1 MHWRMILDKSTAMK
15 ATILLAMF
23 FAAVG
28 RMAAG
33 PLRVDQPAA
42 AAAQS
47 QTTIPLSDEDFN
59 CNEKVVGSAYIPVDS
74 WIYPEVLRLFSLG
87 YVPTAYLN
95 LRPWTRAS
103 LSNMLEDTEE
113 RLEDSEGEP
122 GESEAEGIFDSLKR
136 ELREET
142 DDPCKIKH
150 GSVHVD
156 STYSVIRGISG
167 TPLRDSFHLGS
178 TIVNDYGRPFAT
190 GVNNYTGASGYAS
203 AGRFLLYVRGEFQG
217 APSTAGY
224 SAALASQLAAA
235 DLTTDYFSPSCWLN
249 NTGCV
254 PMPTRVGDDT
264 PRADSD
270 GGAHT
275 LAGGLC
281 LRAVFESRDLVRKTG
296 FLAESRHGRRDV
308 LLEQRGEYLLV
319 PDQSHR
325 AADHPSCFTDSRAHT
340 LRVYGR
346 IAERTQLSKRSLGA
360 C

>member
-1 MHWRMILDKSTAMK
+1 MHWRMNLDKSTAMK

-23 FAAVG
+23 FAGVG

-33 PLRVDQPAA
+33 PLRVDLPAA
-42 AAAQS
+42 AAAQT
-47 QTTIPLSDEDFN
+47 QTTIPLSDEDFD

-74 WIYPEVLRLFSLG
+74 WIYPEVLRLYSLG
-87 YVPTAYLN
+87 YVPTAFLN

-142 DDPCKIKH
+142 DDPCKMRH
-150 GSVHVD
+150 GSVHID

-235 DLTTDYFSPSCWLN
+235 DLTTRLFQPELLVEQYRLRSHADQ
-249 NTGCV
+249 
-254 PMPTRVGDDT
+254 RVGDDT
-264 PRADSD
+264 GRADSD
-270 GGAHT
+270 GGARAR
-275 LAGGLC
+275 AGGLC
-281 LRAVFESRDLVRKTG
+281 LRAVFESRDLVRETG
-296 FLAESRHGRRDV
+296 FLAEPRRGRRDV
-308 LLEQRGEYLLV
+308 VLQQRGEYLLV

-325 AADHPSCFTDSRAHT
+325 AADHPSSSHRFSGPYATNSW
-340 LRVYGR
+340 LGR
-346 IAERTQLSKRSLGA
+346 
-360 C
+360 